1 MTQITNLVHL
11 ISAWR
16 LRNISPNNF
25 LLLLSLFIG
34 VISALSAVI
43 LKDVVFYTSYWL
55 RTSFSP
61 EDFNYLYLVF
71 PGIGIMLTVLFVKF
85 IVKDKISHGVSRILW
100 AISQNKGNID
110 RHNTWS
116 SLVASTLT
124 VGFGG
129 SVGLEAPIVYTGSA
143 IGSNVGRVF
152 KLDTRSKILLVACGA
167 TGAMAAIFKA
177 PIAAIVFAIEV
188 LMIDLTTASL
198 MPLLLASV
206 AGTTISFLL
215 LGKSVMFSY
224 TISSGFQLQNI
235 PFYIVLGVFTGAISI
250 YFSKTSGFIES
261 LFKKIN
267 KTYVRIIIGGTV
279 LSILIFLFPL
289 LYGEGYD
296 SLIAILNGRG
306 EELLFNTFF
315 YDFRDNAW
323 LFLGFLLLV
332 LVFKIWAMATTNGAG
347 GVGGVFA
354 PSLFMGGLSGYFM
367 AMFIKVVFKIDLP
380 VENFVLAGMAG
391 VMSGVMHAPLTSIF
405 LIAELTSG
413 YQLFIP
419 LMITSALSFITVMP
433 FEPYSIY
440 TKRLAARGELITH
453 HKDKAA
459 LSQINVAGIIE
470 TNFSTINKEA
480 SLRELVKV
488 ISESKRNIFPVVDQN
503 QTYLG
508 LVLLDEIRDVIFNA
522 ELYDSVFVSDLMK
535 LPEVTITP
543 EESMVNVVKKL
554 RATGYYNM
562 PVVTC
567 DGKYIGFISR
577 ANLYTNYKNIIETIS
592 ED

>member
-1 MTQITNLVHL
+1 MTQITKLIHL
-11 ISAWR
+11 ISEWR

-43 LKDVVFYTSYWL
+43 LKDVVFFTSYWL

-267 KTYVRIIIGGTV
+267 KTYVRIIVGGTV

-543 EESMVNVVKKL
+543 EESMANVVKKL

-567 DGKYIGFISR
+567 EGKYIGFISR

>member
-1 MTQITNLVHL
+1 MTQITKLIHL
-11 ISAWR
+11 ISEWR

-267 KTYVRIIIGGTV
+267 KTYVRIIVGGTV

-543 EESMVNVVKKL
+543 EESMANVVKKL

-567 DGKYIGFISR
+567 EGKYIGFISR